1 MVGHTPIQKIKKGTK
16 SVKPLLLPNRI
27 IMCDTG
33 AYMNGGKLS
42 CVDVL
47 SKKVWQV

>member
-1 MVGHTPIQKIKKGTK
+1 
-16 SVKPLLLPNRI
+16 LDNNI

-33 AYMNGGKLS
+33 AFMEGGKLS

-47 SKKVWQV
+47 TGKFWEA